1 MVLTSMKTILITGA
15 TGFLGGAVME
25 KALQDRRI
33 ENLFMLVRADNK
45 QDGLQ
50 RILNNLRKFDI
61 SESLLSRLTED
72 NIIVGDLAEPESF
85 LQHPALDSVTHII
98 NSAAVASF
106 GNNPLIWKVN
116 VEGTL
121 AFARRM
127 SQIKSLRKFIQIGTA
142 MSCVPDQDE
151 VVEECGL
158 LDTEKSH
165 IVEYTLSKATIENL
179 MREHCPAMPL
189 LIVRPSIT

>member
-1 MVLTSMKTILITGA
+1 MKTVLITGA

-25 KALQDRRI
+25 KALQDERI
-33 ENLFMLVRADNK
+33 ENLFMLVRASNK
-45 QDGLQ
+45 QNGLK

-61 SESLLSRLTED
+61 SEPLLSRLTED
-72 NIIVGDLAEPESF
+72 NIIIGDLAEPESF
-85 LQHPALDSVTHII
+85 LQHPALDSVTYVI
-98 NSAAVASF
+98 NSAAIASF

-121 AFARRM
+121 AFAKRM
-127 SQIKSLRKFIQIGTA
+127 SQVKSLQKFIQIGTA
-142 MSCVPDQDE
+142 MSCVPNQDE
-151 VVEECGL
+151 VVVESNL

-189 LIVRPSIT
+189 LIVRP